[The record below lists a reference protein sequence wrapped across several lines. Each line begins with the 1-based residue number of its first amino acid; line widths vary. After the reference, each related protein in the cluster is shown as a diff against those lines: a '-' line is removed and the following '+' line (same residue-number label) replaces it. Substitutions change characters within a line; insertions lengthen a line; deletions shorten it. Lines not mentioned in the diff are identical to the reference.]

1 MRSVGKANFFHNNVD
16 IVSDTKRQGRLM
28 ARKKQEAAAPT
39 RAAAFG
45 EEQLRSLGRRLRQ
58 LREARNW
65 SLKKLATESGI
76 SIAAIQKIEVGEAN
90 PSLLTVLA
98 ITEVLGEPVDR
109 LIEASRE
116 LGRAVNCVRGTLPAR
131 AQEAVALATELAA
144 PQMEAHLIPV
154 GTKERFDLRA
164 HGIVGPAFAYV
175 LDGTVEIDQNDGA
188 TPRVLRS
195 GDAVHLDADVALALT
210 GQLARRSQVLCLADR
225 RESNDSSEP
234 K

>member
-1 MRSVGKANFFHNNVD
+1 
-16 IVSDTKRQGRLM
+16 M
-28 ARKKQEAAAPT
+28 ARKKQEAAAPVRT
-39 RAAAFG
+39 ASFG

-65 SLKKLATESGI
+65 SLKKLASESGI

-109 LIEASRE
+109 LIDASRE
-116 LGRAVNCVRGTLPAR
+116 LGAAVNHVRGTLPAR
-131 AQEAVALATELAA
+131 AQEAMALATELAN
-144 PQMEAHLIPV
+144 PQMEAHFIPV
-154 GTKERFDLRA
+154 ASKERFDLRA
-164 HGIVGPAFAYV
+164 HGINGPAFAYV
-175 LDGTVEIDQNDGA
+175 LDGTVAIDQNDGA
-188 TPRVLRS
+188 MPRVLRS
-195 GDAVHLDADVALALT
+195 GDAVHLDADVALGLT

-225 RESNDSSEP
+225 REATELQES